1 MIEVE
6 NTKNSDVEAAP
17 AVNNANSITSL
28 FMKEWEPYCGRCPKC
43 GSTHIEFQT
52 GIMLT
57 SNPPQLNLRCVD
69 CGNRFFS
76 GHIETYTPILR
87 DPLPGE
93 VPYIGDPLPGTPDPW
108 NPVEPAPIK
117 QYGWICP
124 KCGRVLAPHMDTCKF
139 CGGNSVTTLNESSN
153 TINLSDIQQELNKLD
168 PFHYTS
174 TLGVSVLDLTTSK
187 SDLSTTQ
194 TTGTAN
200 TTECF
205 HINMKM
211 ADKFLNESESVFEAV
226 DKYKEWEKKNKD
238 ESLQYK
244 S

>member
-1 MIEVE
+1 MITDDGVE
-6 NTKNSDVEAAP
+6 TENYTNF
-17 AVNNANSITSL
+17 NSIDTSAL
-28 FMKEWEPYCGRCPKC
+28 KIQMKEWEPYHGKCCPKC

-52 GIMLT
+52 GLMLT

-69 CGNRFFS
+69 CGNHFFS
-76 GHIETYTPILR
+76 GVVETYTPMIR

-93 VPYIGDPLPGTPDPW
+93 VPCIGDPLPGTLNPW
-108 NPVEPAPIK
+108 GPVEPAPIK

-139 CGGNSVTTLNESSN
+139 CGVNSVTLNEDSN
-153 TINLSDIQQELNKLD
+153 TVKLNDIQQELNKLD

-174 TLGVSVLDLTTSK
+174 TLGMLDLTTSK

-200 TTECF
+200 TIECF
-205 HINMKM
+205 HIDMKM
-211 ADKFLNESESVFEAV
+211 VDKFLNESESVFEAV
-226 DKYKEWEKKNKD
+226 DKYKEWEEENKY
-238 ESLQYK
+238 ENSELHSK